1 MPEEAGSMLELS
13 SGGKNPLTLPTGE
26 KRSFLEDG
34 DTIIFRGFCNAG
46 DAVRIGFGEVRGTV
60 LPAIK

>member
-1 MPEEAGSMLELS
+1 MLELS

-34 DTIIFRGFCNAG
+34 DTIIFNGCCNLEGAI
-46 DAVRIGFGEVRGTV
+46 RIGFGEVKGTV
-60 LPAIK
+60 LPANK